1 MKRRNVIAIGG
12 LGALGSSGA
21 IVGAALYGSSSLDLE
36 RTDDGTVVRKD
47 GEQIDSLSPAVTPVE
62 DDDALLGVSIP
73 ERTTE
78 QKVAVEVVW
87 AIQRDGLWSDVTVEL
102 VATGDV
108 RATLNPGIAASYSS
122 TWGRSPSEAE
132 GSTSSKRRYAYP
144 RGTTAGRV
152 HVLLTVLD
160 NTDSEEGVVELEAR
174 LSARSLSGTRVELT
188 VPAEL
193 ISNLG

>member
-1 MKRRNVIAIGG
+1 MKRRDVIAIGG

-21 IVGAALYGSSSLDLE
+21 VVGAALYGSSSLGLE
-36 RTDDGTVVRKD
+36 RTDDGTVVHKD

-73 ERTTE
+73 EQTTQ

-87 AIQRDGLWSDVTVEL
+87 AIQRDGLWSNVTVEL

-108 RATLNPGIAASYSS
+108 RATLNPGVATSYSS
-122 TWGRSPSEAE
+122 TWGRSPSKSE
-132 GSTSSKRRYAYP
+132 GSTSTKRRYAYP

-152 HVLLTVLD
+152 HSLLTVLN
-160 NTDSEEGVVELEAR
+160 NTDSEEEVVELEAR
-174 LSARSLSGTRVELT
+174 LLARSLSGSRIELT
-188 VPAEL
+188 APAEL
-193 ISNLG
+193 ISNLS